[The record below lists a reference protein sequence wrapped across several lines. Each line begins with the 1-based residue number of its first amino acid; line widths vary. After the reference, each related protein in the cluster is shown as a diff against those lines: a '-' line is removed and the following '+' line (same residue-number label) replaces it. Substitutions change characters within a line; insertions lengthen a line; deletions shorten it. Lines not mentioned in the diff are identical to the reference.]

1 MPLLDAQGAPVR
13 KTTDDQLILAL
24 NTLSQRN
31 QSLQLQLMQLGL
43 LVEFLIEKLG
53 KTTLPDGSPVFSVE
67 DSEFEEF
74 STRRYQEIQQEAKE
88 FNRLM
93 QESKTKNPVNL
104 EE

>member
-74 STRRYQEIQQEAKE
+74 STRRYQENQQEAKQ
-88 FNRLM
+88 FNLPI
-93 QESKTKNPVNL
+93 QESKTKKPVNV